1 MAAQPAV
8 APTSAGA
15 TVTEIAG
22 AGVGVDTYTAGTV
35 LLARNTGAVTHT
47 VTIVC
52 NATIDGLGV
61 ASRAIGPI
69 PATTGIR
76 LIRIPASYGD
86 ASGQANVWVDV
97 NGGAVT
103 DVKFYPIGA

>member
-22 AGVGVDTYTAGTV
+22 AVVATDTYAAGTC
-35 LLARNTGAVTHT
+35 LLIRNTGAGTHV

-52 NATIDGLGV
+52 NATVDGLGV
-61 ASRAIGPI
+61 AVRTISI
-69 PATTGIR
+69 PTLGIR
-76 LIRIPASYGD
+76 LVRIPASYGD
-86 ASGQANVWVDV
+86 ASGQVNVWVDGTV
-97 NGGAVT
+97 AE
-103 DVKFYPIGA
+103 VKIYPIGA